1 MHKNTIFKFYIKYII
16 PNMIHFKIV
25 KNQNHKIK

>member
-25 KNQNHKIK
+25 KIKTIK